1 MFEFP
6 SLSAMIYISNTV
18 TSYNHVG
25 SSTVYCDTWNSVN
38 NALNDIHCSPDLS
51 PLISFL
57 SLNTYTTNNRQGPGN
72 DATSTVHQIPKK
84 QNQSSV
90 LLLIK
95 YSDLELSDVAC

>member
-6 SLSAMIYISNTV
+6 SLSAVIYISNTV

-38 NALNDIHCSPDLS
+38 NALKKQAIHCSLDLS

-57 SLNTYTTNNRQGPGN
+57 LLSIHILQ
-72 DATSTVHQIPKK
+72 ATGKGLEMTLHQQFIKSKK
-84 QNQSSV
+84 
-90 LLLIK
+90 
-95 YSDLELSDVAC
+95 A